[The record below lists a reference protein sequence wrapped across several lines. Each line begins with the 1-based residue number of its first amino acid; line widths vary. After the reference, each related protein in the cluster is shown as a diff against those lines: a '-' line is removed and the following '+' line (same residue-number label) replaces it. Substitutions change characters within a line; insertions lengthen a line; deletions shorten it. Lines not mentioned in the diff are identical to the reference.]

1 MKLARRGF
9 LVVACA
15 CAVASATG
23 RASTAAGQED
33 QSKPKAQ
40 MFSGTVTAVDSS
52 SLTAMRAG
60 DGKVPATHT
69 FVITPETT
77 FEGGKPRV
85 NSRVTVRYVA
95 GDEGDRAVHVI
106 VRASARK

>member
-9 LVVACA
+9 LVAVCA
-15 CAVASATG
+15 CAVAFGTG
-23 RASTAAGQED
+23 REAAAAPQDE
-33 QSKPKAQ
+33 QAKLKAQ
-40 MFSGTVTAVDSS
+40 MFSGTVTAVDST
-52 SLTAMRAG
+52 SLTATRAG

-77 FEGGKPRV
+77 FEGGKPKV
-85 NSRVTVRYVA
+85 NSRVTVRYVS

-106 VRASARK
+106 VRSSTHK